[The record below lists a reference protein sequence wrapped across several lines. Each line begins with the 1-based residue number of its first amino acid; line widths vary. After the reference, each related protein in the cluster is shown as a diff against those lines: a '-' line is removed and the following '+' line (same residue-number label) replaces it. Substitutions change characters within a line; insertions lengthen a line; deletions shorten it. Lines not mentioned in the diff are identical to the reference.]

1 MCISIFC
8 GCCQMFYTPDDS
20 HFCQQR
26 VTVLITLH
34 SHQHLVLSQFDFC
47 QLGRNVSDN
56 CIVFLVCFALITGD
70 TEHFFICLPI
80 FWGVVSVLFSSWTFY
95 PFSWIFVLFNTN
107 IFQYIRSKYLF
118 LVYDLLFSLFGI
130 SFDKHEFLIEDI
142 QIY

>member
-8 GCCQMFYTPDDS
+8 GCCQMFCTPDDS

-80 FWGVVSVLFSSWTFY
+80 FWGGGECS
-95 PFSWIFVLFNTN
+95 
-107 IFQYIRSKYLF
+107 LF
-118 LVYDLLFSLFGI
+118 LLDILSFFLDICIIQYKYFSVYKKQI
-130 SFDKHEFLIEDI
+130 SFPSL
-142 QIY
+142 